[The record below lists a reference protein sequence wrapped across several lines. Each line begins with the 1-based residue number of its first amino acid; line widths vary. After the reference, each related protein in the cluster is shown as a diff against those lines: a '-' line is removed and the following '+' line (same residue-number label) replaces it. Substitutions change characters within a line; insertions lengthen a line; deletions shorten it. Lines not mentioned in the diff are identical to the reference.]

1 MVDKDVFRE
10 LKIKM
15 AIQKH
20 DAMIKE
26 LKRQLAQNDRAL
38 SLSIYLNKLQE
49 SELLKYKIM
58 EAGYS
63 EGE

>member
-1 MVDKDVFRE
+1 MVEDVFAE
-10 LKIKM
+10 LKTKV
-15 AIQKH
+15 AEQKH
-20 DAMIKE
+20 ANMITMLE
-26 LKRQLAQNDRAL
+26 NQIAQYNRAL
-38 SLSIYLNKLQE
+38 SLSIQINQLQE

>member
-20 DAMIKE
+20 DAMINE
-26 LKRQLAQNDRAL
+26 LKRDLAQCDRAL
-38 SLSIYLNKLQE
+38 SLSRCLNKLQE